1 MSIKGCV
8 FRIRIYGMC
17 FYTKFKPFLKHKD
30 FENIYREGHIKI
42 LERGVKPNDYS
53 IKVLDRGG
61 SSQMITVDYNRG
73 RGV

>member
-30 FENIYREGHIKI
+30 FKNIYQNI
-42 LERGVKPNDYS
+42 RGGVS

-73 RGV
+73 RGGLKKLKK

>member
-42 LERGVKPNDYS
+42 LE
-53 IKVLDRGG
+53 GG
-61 SSQMITVDYNRG
+61 SSQMITVLRFLIEG
-73 RGV
+73 GQAR